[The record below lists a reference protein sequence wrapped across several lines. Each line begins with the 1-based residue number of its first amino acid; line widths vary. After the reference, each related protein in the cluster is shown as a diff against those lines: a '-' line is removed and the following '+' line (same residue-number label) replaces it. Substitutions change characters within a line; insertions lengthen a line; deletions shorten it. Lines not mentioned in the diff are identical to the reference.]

1 MQKDSS
7 ETKKDTT
14 EYLKSHSKR
23 SEIYPFSCSTT
34 SNFLCQPT
42 MVIDI
47 FEDFEPPSK
56 KFLGKS
62 LCGLT
67 KSYYQ
72 KLCKILFQVLVF
84 TLSLKLGLI
93 RIFTNFHSKYQNEKN
108 VVLCRTFFGSNPLR
122 FLNLTDF
129 CNHSVSSTSHGFK
142 KIYLWVFQKAEIVH
156 M

>member
-23 SEIYPFSCSTT
+23 SEIYPLSCSTT

-56 KFLGKS
+56 NFLGKS
-62 LCGLT
+62 LWGLT
-67 KSYYQ
+67 KSYY
-72 KLCKILFQVLVF
+72 
-84 TLSLKLGLI
+84 
-93 RIFTNFHSKYQNEKN
+93 
-108 VVLCRTFFGSNPLR
+108 
-122 FLNLTDF
+122 
-129 CNHSVSSTSHGFK
+129 
-142 KIYLWVFQKAEIVH
+142 
-156 M
+156 

>member
-1 MQKDSS
+1 MNCFNEQNICNYICTQHLIRGVNFRKQQIQTSINYPMQKDSS

-23 SEIYPFSCSTT
+23 SEIYPFSYSTT
-34 SNFLCQPT
+34 SNFLCQAT
-42 MVIDI
+42 TVIDI

-62 LCGLT
+62 LCDLT

-84 TLSLKLGLI
+84 TLSIKLGLI
-93 RIFTNFHSKYQNEKN
+93 RILTNFRCKYQNEKN
-108 VVLCRTFFGSNPLR
+108 AVLCRTVIL
-122 FLNLTDF
+122 
-129 CNHSVSSTSHGFK
+129 CVS
-142 KIYLWVFQKAEIVH
+142 
-156 M
+156 

>member
-34 SNFLCQPT
+34 SNFLYQPT

-67 KSYYQ
+67 KSYY
-72 KLCKILFQVLVF
+72 
-84 TLSLKLGLI
+84 
-93 RIFTNFHSKYQNEKN
+93 
-108 VVLCRTFFGSNPLR
+108 
-122 FLNLTDF
+122 
-129 CNHSVSSTSHGFK
+129 
-142 KIYLWVFQKAEIVH
+142 
-156 M
+156 